1 MDILNITV
9 PWLNNVTSHLPE
21 NCYKYGDPGNRTAV
35 PDQLVSCGL
44 LMQEALQIELFLPPF
59 FPPFLP
65 PFWMRTDPPPLK
77 KLKLQGS
84 GSRPEPMEIDPPE
97 DDIEVDPS
105 LEKEPMEVDTSPS
118 GEGKCYSIMLAQRCH
133 HINWWGTSG
142 SQFLSW
148 HWNVTIYQRSPAQAT
163 APYPFSFPV
172 SLPHPSL
179 RPLTSSFPSSEE
191 KGRTWTGT
199 GILWGALRQQKEST
213 DSPKLP
219 ESTRQALMKRAGLGL
234 MSTELLCGQPWW
246 SRCFHGHAWLRK

>member
-84 GSRPEPMEIDPPE
+84 SSSEPEPMEIDPPE

-118 GEGKCYSIMLAQRCH
+118 GEGKCIASCLPRDVIILIGGAPVALNFYPGIEM
-133 HINWWGTSG
+133 
-142 SQFLSW
+142 
-148 HWNVTIYQRSPAQAT
+148 SPST
-163 APYPFSFPV
+163 RDLLHRLLLPTPF
-172 SLPHPSL
+172 PSL
-179 RPLTSSFPSSEE
+179 SPFH
-191 KGRTWTGT
+191 
-199 GILWGALRQQKEST
+199 IL
-213 DSPKLP
+213 P
-219 ESTRQALMKRAGLGL
+219 
-234 MSTELLCGQPWW
+234 
-246 SRCFHGHAWLRK
+246 